1 MTQKSIHLN
10 LFVHGRGHH
19 EAGWRH
25 PRATRQALTDIRYY
39 ESLAKKAEEG
49 KFDSIFFADALALNE
64 GIGHVAGGALEPLTT
79 VAAMAAATRH
89 IGFIATASTTYYEPF
104 NLARLFASLD
114 HITHGRLGWNI
125 VTSWARGANQ
135 NFGIDTQPL
144 HAERYERAYDFVEAV
159 LKLWDSWAE
168 DAIVD
173 DPGQAVYARTDRIR
187 AVNHAGKHIKVTGPL
202 NIARSPQGRPVLV
215 QAGSSATGIQFAAR
229 HAEAVFTAHLEKST
243 AVAFYAELKAAAIQA
258 GRSSDQIVVLPGIS
272 PVIGSTDEEAQRTW
286 NELNELTDPQV
297 GLTRLS
303 DRFGGFDF
311 SHLDL
316 DQVLTTDDFPDPS
329 SVQAAKSRAVVIT
342 SLVARERLTLRQLL
356 HQLAGARGHFTLAGS
371 PERIADTIEDW
382 IQSRAADGFNVMPP
396 VLPGHLDDFVEHVVP
411 ILQKKGLFRREY
423 EASTLRGH
431 YRLAPVAG
439 QWADV
444 DELPSLL
451 QGHG

>member
-25 PRATRQALTDIRYY
+25 PRATRQALTDIGYY
-39 ESLAKKAEEG
+39 QSLAKKAEEG
-49 KFDSIFFADALALNE
+49 KFDSIFFADGLALTE
-64 GIGHVAGGALEPLTT
+64 GIGHVAGGGLEPLTT
-79 VAAMAAATRH
+79 IAAMAAATRH
-89 IGFIATASTTYYEPF
+89 IGFVATASTTYYEPF

-114 HITHGRLGWNI
+114 HITKGRVGWNI

-144 HAERYERAYDFVEAV
+144 HADRYERAYDFVEAA

-168 DAIVD
+168 DAIADNPD
-173 DPGQAVYARTDRIR
+173 DAVYARTERIR
-187 AVNHAGKHIKVTGPL
+187 AINHVGKHIKVAGPL
-202 NIARSPQGRPVLV
+202 NISRSPQGRPVLV

-229 HAEAVFTAHLEKST
+229 YAEAVFTAHLEKRT
-243 AVAFYAELKAAAIQA
+243 AAAFYEELKTETIKQ
-258 GRSSDQIVVLPGIS
+258 GRSSEQVVVLPGIS
-272 PVIGSTDEEAQRTW
+272 PVIGSTDEEALRTW
-286 NELNELTDPQV
+286 NELNELTDSQV

-303 DRFGGFDF
+303 DRFGGHDF

-316 DQVLTTDDFPDPS
+316 DQIVTPDDFPDPN

-342 SLVARERLTLRQLL
+342 GLIARERLTLRQLL

-382 IQSRAADGFNVMPP
+382 VQNRAADGFNVMPP
-396 VLPGHLDDFVEHVVP
+396 VLPGHLDDFVEYVVP
-411 ILQKKGLFRREY
+411 LLQKKGLFRREY
-423 EASTLRGH
+423 DSETLRGH
-431 YRLAPVAG
+431 YGLAPVSSHWTENESQLTSRRA
-439 QWADV
+439 
-444 DELPSLL
+444 
-451 QGHG
+451 